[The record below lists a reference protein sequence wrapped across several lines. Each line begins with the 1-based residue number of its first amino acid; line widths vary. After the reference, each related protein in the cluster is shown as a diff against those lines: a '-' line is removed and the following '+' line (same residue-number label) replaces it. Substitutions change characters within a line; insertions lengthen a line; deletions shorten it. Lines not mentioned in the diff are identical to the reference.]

1 MAGRIDLEDIFREH
15 QRGIYGYLL
24 RITNDSTLAED
35 LAQEVFLRAFRH
47 APGFRGDSSVRTWL
61 FVIARSV
68 LASHYRR
75 GDGRGWVDDDPDQA
89 VTVDPAARLGIEE
102 ALLSL
107 PVSSREALV
116 LCDLLGFDPT
126 EAADLVG
133 IAPNAFRVRLHRART
148 AFRKVYTS

>member
-1 MAGRIDLEDIFREH
+1 MAGGIDLEGVFREH
-15 QRGIYGYLL
+15 QRGVYGYLL
-24 RITNDSTLAED
+24 RVTGDRAVAED

-61 FVIARSV
+61 FAIARNV

-75 GDGRGWVDDDPDQA
+75 HDAKLVVDDNPDQPL
-89 VTVDPAARLGIEE
+89 TVDPAARLGIEE
-102 ALLSL
+102 TLLSL

-126 EAADLVG
+126 EAAELVG
-133 IAPNAFRVRLHRART
+133 ITPNAFRVRLHRART